1 LEENQKTNGFTRWK
15 TKKRR
20 QKKKPMATL
29 KVLVVDDEPGI
40 RSGITRILRNFR
52 VGYPFM
58 DEDYDFEV
66 IESETGEKAIEII
79 EAQPVDIILLDNK
92 LPGMDGIEVLDYIK
106 KKEFDSQVMM
116 ITSYASLDLAIKA
129 TNNGAYNFMPKPFTP
144 EELRSSIEGITKH
157 LFLKRM
163 TRKMNREGKQ
173 VRFQFLSVLSHELK
187 SPINAVEGY
196 LKIMKERQVGD
207 NLADY
212 DAMLDRSLE
221 RIKGMRNL
229 IMDMM
234 DLTRLESG
242 KKVRELKKVDLN
254 QVARIA
260 MDTMEP
266 MSIQKNVKM
275 YLDAPENLF
284 IPADPDEIE
293 IILNN
298 LVSNAVKYN
307 REGGSVHVILRQMDS
322 FIKIKVEDTGIGMA
336 EEDISLLFHEFVRI
350 KNEKTKMITG
360 SGLGLSIVKKLVE
373 ENYSGKISVKSTPDV
388 GSVFEVEIPN
398 K

>member
-1 LEENQKTNGFTRWK
+1 
-15 TKKRR
+15 
-20 QKKKPMATL
+20 
-29 KVLVVDDEPGI
+29 
-40 RSGITRILRNFR
+40 
-52 VGYPFM
+52 M
-58 DEDYDFEV
+58 DEDFDFEV
-66 IESETGEKAIEII
+66 IEAETGEKAIEII
-79 EAQPVDIILLDNK
+79 ESQTMDIILLDNK

-106 KKEFDSQVMM
+106 KKEYDAQVMM

-144 EELRSSIEGITKH
+144 DELKSSIEGITKH
-157 LFLKRM
+157 LYLKRM
-163 TRKMNREGKQ
+163 TRQMNREGKQ

-212 DAMLDRSLE
+212 DAMIDRSLE

-229 IMDMM
+229 IMDLM
-234 DLTRLESG
+234 DLTRLQSG
-242 KKVRELKKVDLN
+242 KKAREIKKVDLN

-266 MSIQKNVKM
+266 MAIQKNVKM
-275 YLDAPENLF
+275 YLDAPENLVMQ
-284 IPADPDEIE
+284 ADADEIE
-293 IILNN
+293 IIVNN

-307 REGGSVHVILRQMDS
+307 RESGSVHVIMRQS
-322 FIKIKVEDTGIGMA
+322 GSALNISVEDTGIGMS
-336 EEDISLLFHEFVRI
+336 EDDVKLLFQEFVRI
-350 KNEKTKMITG
+350 KNEKTKFITG

-373 ENYSGKISVKSTPDV
+373 ETYKGTITVKSQPDV
-388 GSVFEVEIPN
+388 GTVFKVVIPLSN
-398 K
+398 SMN

>member
-1 LEENQKTNGFTRWK
+1 
-15 TKKRR
+15 
-20 QKKKPMATL
+20 MATL

-40 RSGITRILRNFR
+40 RSGILRILRNFR

-58 DEDYDFEV
+58 DEDFDFEV
-66 IESETGEKAIEII
+66 VEAETGEKAIEIV
-79 EAQPVDIILLDNK
+79 ESQPIDIILLDNK
-92 LPGMDGIEVLDYIK
+92 LPGMDGIEVLEYIK
-106 KKEFDSQVMM
+106 KKEYDAQVMM
-116 ITSYASLDLAIKA
+116 ITSYASLDLAVKA
-129 TNNGAYNFMPKPFTP
+129 TNNGAFNFVPKPFTP

-163 TRKMNREGKQ
+163 TRQMNKEGKQ

-196 LKIMKERQVGD
+196 LKIMKDRQVGE

-212 DAMLDRSLE
+212 DTMIDRSLE
-221 RIKGMRNL
+221 RIKGMRTL
-229 IMDMM
+229 IMDLM

-242 KKVRELKKVDLN
+242 KKAREMRKVDLF

-266 MSIQKNVKM
+266 MAIQKNVKM
-275 YLDAPENLF
+275 HLDCPETLT
-284 IPADPDEIE
+284 IKADPDEME
-293 IILNN
+293 IIVNN

-307 REGGSVHVILRQMDS
+307 KDNGNVFVTLRQVNS
-322 FIKIKVEDTGIGMA
+322 IINIKVEDTGIGMTEQESA
-336 EEDISLLFHEFVRI
+336 LLFQEFVRI

-373 ENYSGKISVKSTPDV
+373 GNYQGTISVRSKPDV
-388 GSVFEVEIPN
+388 GTTFTVMLPLN
-398 K
+398 

>member
-1 LEENQKTNGFTRWK
+1 
-15 TKKRR
+15 
-20 QKKKPMATL
+20 MATL

-40 RSGITRILRNFR
+40 RSGIQRILRNFR

-58 DEDYDFEV
+58 DEDFDFDV
-66 IESETGEKAIEII
+66 IEAETGEIAIEII
-79 EAQPVDIILLDNK
+79 EAQPMDIILLDNK

-106 KKEFDSQVMM
+106 KKEYDAQVMM

-129 TNNGAYNFMPKPFTP
+129 TNTGAYNFMPKPFTP
-144 EELRSSIEGITKH
+144 DELKSSIEGITKH
-157 LFLKRM
+157 LYLKRM
-163 TRKMNREGKQ
+163 TRNMNREGKS

-212 DAMLDRSLE
+212 DAMIDRSLE

-229 IMDMM
+229 IMDLM
-234 DLTRLESG
+234 DLTRLQSG
-242 KKVRELKKVDLN
+242 KKVREMKKVDLN

-266 MSIQKNVKM
+266 MAIQKNVKM
-275 YLDAPENLF
+275 FLDAPENL
-284 IPADPDEIE
+284 IMQADSDEIE
-293 IILNN
+293 IIVNN

-307 REGGSVHVILRQMDS
+307 REGGTVNVILRQTS
-322 FIKIKVEDTGIGMA
+322 STLTIKVEDTGIGMK
-336 EEDISLLFHEFVRI
+336 EEDLKLLFQEFVRI
-350 KNEKTKMITG
+350 KNEKTKLITG

-373 ENYSGKISVKSTPDV
+373 ETYKGTISVTSKPDV
-388 GSVFEVEIPN
+388 GSTFIVVIPTGN
-398 K
+398 IV